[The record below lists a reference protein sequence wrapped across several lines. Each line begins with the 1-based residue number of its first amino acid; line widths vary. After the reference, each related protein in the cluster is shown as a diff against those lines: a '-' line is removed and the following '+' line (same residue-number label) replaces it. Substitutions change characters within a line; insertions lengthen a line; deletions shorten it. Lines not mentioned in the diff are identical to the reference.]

1 MKSILD
7 DIDKQLLA
15 LLRQNARP
23 SVVDLAKTL
32 KISRATVQ
40 NRISK
45 LEKEDIILGYTVKLK
60 HEAEVESNAVKIVMS
75 ISAEAKDEAQ
85 VLKELQS
92 FHEVISVYHTNGHW
106 DLIAEVRAE
115 NLSLLGGLLVRI
127 RAIKGIIQTETNLL
141 LDQIF

>member
-15 LLRQNARP
+15 LLRQNART